1 MEGKEYLLNGDL
13 KLLAENLKMSYTH
26 VNQVSQG
33 NRKSPYVE
41 NAIRGLIEIRKQEM
55 AEMLESLKRKKDD
68 ELCLTNG
75 MENLPLQ
82 NLN

>member
-13 KLLAENLKMSYTH
+13 KLLTENLKMSYTH
-26 VNQVSQG
+26 VNQVLQG
-33 NRKSPYVE
+33 KRKSPYVE
-41 NAIRGLIEIRKQEM
+41 NAIKGLIEIRKQEM
-55 AEMLESLKRKKDD
+55 AEMLESLKRKKED

>member
-13 KLLAENLKMSYTH
+13 KLLADNLKMSYTH
-26 VNQVSQG
+26 INQVANG
-33 NRKSPYVE
+33 HRKSDYVE
-41 NAIRGLIEIRKQEM
+41 SAIKGLIEIRKQEM
-55 AEMLESLKRKKDD
+55 AEMLDGFKRKKED